1 MRKQRAT
8 QQERI
13 ANIEKTIYVI
23 ALRFDALTKRVEDLN
38 KSIQNKPSKNTST
51 EEE

>member
-8 QQERI
+8 QQQRI
-13 ANIEKTIYVI
+13 ANIEKTIYVL

-38 KSIQNKPSKNTST
+38 KSFQNNSS